1 MSDLSN
7 VAQKEFDALVHLI
20 YENGSA
26 GKKLRSTVRNRT
38 NFIGNSID
46 WRKVASVIMEEG
58 AFQTQV
64 PLTDATYSPV
74 TGTLTKYILAIPVD
88 DIERFTVN
96 FDERREDA
104 MLVAG
109 ALARREDQ
117 LVITSLDDSSPPG
130 ANVIANSGTNLNFLK
145 LRQVVERFDD
155 IGVPPE
161 MRHMLI
167 SAAGQQALFFESQMT
182 SSDFINLDLVKTG
195 SLDGNFAMG
204 MNFHVIPT
212 MAEGGLPK
220 AANIRTCFAYH
231 TMSTGYAARDFS
243 TQIDEIPRD
252 DIWQIKLKT
261 YATCDAIDATGI
273 VKVDIDESVTPS

>member
-20 YENGSA
+20 YQNGSA
-26 GKKLRSTVRNRT
+26 GKKLRATVRNRT
-38 NFIGNSID
+38 DFIGNSIE
-46 WRKVASVIMEEG
+46 WRKVSSVIMEEG

-104 MLVAG
+104 LLVAG

-117 LVITSLDDSSPPG
+117 LVITAMNSSSPPA
-130 ANVIANSGTNLNFLK
+130 ANVIADGGTNLTMAK
-145 LRQVVERFDD
+145 LRTVVERFDD

-161 MRHMLI
+161 ERHILI
-167 SAAGQQALFFESQMT
+167 SPEGQSKLFSETQVT
-182 SSDFINLDLVKTG
+182 SSDFINLNAVKTG
-195 SLDGNFAMG
+195 SLDGNFMMS
-204 MNFHVIPT
+204 MNFHVIPS
-212 MAEGGLPK
+212 MSEGGLTK
-220 AANIRTCFAYH
+220 SGNIRTCFAYH
-231 TMSTGYAARDFS
+231 TMSAGYAARDFS

-273 VKVDIDESVTPS
+273 IKVGIDETA